1 VREGVP
7 ARFLGEL
14 PPDAVRAV
22 LEDAD
27 VFAMPCVVAPDGD
40 RDSMPVVVKEALAME
55 LCVVASDEVGLPEVV
70 REPWGVLH
78 APGDTTGLAAAL
90 RAVLDRSPPERARA
104 GAAGRAWVL
113 EHASL
118 RRETARLSEL
128 ISSVR

>member
-1 VREGVP
+1 
-7 ARFLGEL
+7 
-14 PPDAVRAV
+14 
-22 LEDAD
+22 
-27 VFAMPCVVAPDGD
+27 
-40 RDSMPVVVKEALAME
+40 ME
-55 LCVVASDEVGLPEVV
+55 LCVVASDEVGLPEIV

-78 APGDTTGLAAAL
+78 APGDATGLAAGL
-90 RAVLDRSPPERARA
+90 RAMLDRSPSERARA